1 MSVRTRE
8 FNCWVSDFVELVQH
22 PHGASPTTLV
32 LLDVLNPDLA
42 TARNV
47 GCGVHLFREGQVVPQ
62 TGETENEF
70 AQAAAQVADYVLER
84 TRIQPNPPGWVPP
97 DVEFML
103 VVKYCRVRS

>member
-22 PHGASPTTLV
+22 PHGASPKNLV

-47 GCGVHLFREGQVVPQ
+47 GCGVHLFREGQLAPRA
-62 TGETENEF
+62 GEMDDEF
-70 AQAAAQVADYVLER
+70 AQGLVEVSQYVLDR
-84 TRIQPNPPGWVPP
+84 MRIQPNPPGWVPP
-97 DVEFML
+97 EVEFL
-103 VVKYCRVRS
+103 LEVKYCRVRS